1 VSLTE
6 LATTAPKDGKHD
18 YRNDACAAG
27 IMLAFR
33 DRHIV
38 EDFPMLKNRVGCA
51 LALGFVLCIAWTSR
65 PSANEE
71 FPFGRELLLD
81 ARPMKGSKRIPGI
94 EIDVDGTAAIALW
107 CNTLQGRAVVSADA
121 ITISTG
127 EKTDRPCTPD
137 RAQADDDLAAA
148 LAQVTR
154 WRWEGESLVM
164 DGTKELRFRLHTN

>member
-1 VSLTE
+1 MHQ
-6 LATTAPKDGKHD
+6 K
-18 YRNDACAAG
+18 
-27 IMLAFR
+27 
-33 DRHIV
+33 
-38 EDFPMLKNRVGCA
+38 RVGCA
-51 LALGFVLCIAWTSR
+51 LALGVLLCAVWASR

-81 ARPMKGSKRIPGI
+81 TRPMKGSKRIPGI
-94 EIDVDGTAAIALW
+94 EIGSDGMAAIDLW
-107 CNTLQGRAVVSADA
+107 CNTMQGRAIVSADA

-127 EKTDRPCTPD
+127 EKTDRPCAPE

-164 DGTKELRFRLHTN
+164 DGAKELRFRLHTN

>member
-1 VSLTE
+1 
-6 LATTAPKDGKHD
+6 
-18 YRNDACAAG
+18 
-27 IMLAFR
+27 
-33 DRHIV
+33 
-38 EDFPMLKNRVGCA
+38 MLKNRIGCA
-51 LALGFVLCIAWTSR
+51 LALGLMLCTAWATR

-71 FPFGRELLLD
+71 SPFGRELLLD

-94 EIDVDGTAAIALW
+94 EIESDGSAAIDLW

-127 EKTDRPCTPD
+127 EKTDRPCAPE

-148 LAQVTR
+148 LTQVTH

-164 DGTKELRFRLHTN
+164 NGARELRFRLPTN

>member
-18 YRNDACAAG
+18 CRNDACAAG

-38 EDFPMLKNRVGCA
+38 EDFPMRKNQVGCA

-94 EIDVDGTAAIALW
+94 EIDLDGTAAIDLW

>member
-1 VSLTE
+1 MHQ
-6 LATTAPKDGKHD
+6 K
-18 YRNDACAAG
+18 
-27 IMLAFR
+27 
-33 DRHIV
+33 
-38 EDFPMLKNRVGCA
+38 RVGCA
-51 LALGFVLCIAWTSR
+51 LALGVLLCAVWASR

-81 ARPMKGSKRIPGI
+81 TRPMKGSKRIPGV
-94 EIDVDGTAAIALW
+94 EIDSDGMAAIDLW
-107 CNTLQGRAVVSADA
+107 CNTMHAIVSADA

-127 EKTDRPCTPD
+127 EKTDRPCAPE

-164 DGTKELRFRLHTN
+164 DGAKELRFRLHTN

>member
-1 VSLTE
+1 
-6 LATTAPKDGKHD
+6 
-18 YRNDACAAG
+18 
-27 IMLAFR
+27 MLAFR

-51 LALGFVLCIAWTSR
+51 LALGFVLCIAWASR

-94 EIDVDGTAAIALW
+94 EIDVDGTAAIDLW
-107 CNTLQGRAVVSADA
+107 CNTVQGRAVVSTDA

-148 LAQVTR
+148 LTQVTR

-164 DGTKELRFRLHTN
+164 NGAKELRFRLHTN